1 MLYTMKCH
9 SVPTFLYGWIEKA
22 LTTLRAPF
30 ILTHT
35 GMSELLCN
43 KKENK
48 EKRDILGSL
57 EVASPVYLLAM
68 ND

>member
-1 MLYTMKCH
+1 MKCH
-9 SVPTFLYGWIEKA
+9 SVPTFLYGWVEKA
-22 LTTLRAPF
+22 LSTLRAPF

-48 EKRDILGSL
+48 ERKDTLGSL